1 METNRPISV
10 VLEQYAAGPLRL
22 EDAIKGLSEACLDT
36 PVREGG
42 WTVREVVHHIVD
54 GDDIWK
60 RCIKMAIG
68 NQDAV
73 FDLGWY
79 GAISQEEWSRCWR
92 YADRSIDE
100 SLQLLKANRNHILQ
114 LLEHVPE
121 AWDRSVVFRSPA
133 GKTQRVTV
141 GEAVQIQT
149 DHLMHHHQ
157 QILAICED
165 N

>member
-1 METNRPISV
+1 MGVNKPMSL

-22 EDAIKGLSEACLDT
+22 EDAIEGLGEAGLDT
-36 PVREGG
+36 PVRKEG
-42 WTVREVVHHIVD
+42 WTVREVVHHIAD

-60 RCIKMAIG
+60 RCVKMAIG

-79 GAISQEEWSRCWR
+79 GAMSQEEWAWCWR

-114 LLEHVPE
+114 LLEHVPD
-121 AWDRSVVFRSPA
+121 AWDRSVLFRSPD
-133 GKTQRVTV
+133 GKTQQVTV

-149 DHLMHHHQ
+149 DHLAHHLRRV
-157 QILAICED
+157 LAMKD
-165 N
+165 G